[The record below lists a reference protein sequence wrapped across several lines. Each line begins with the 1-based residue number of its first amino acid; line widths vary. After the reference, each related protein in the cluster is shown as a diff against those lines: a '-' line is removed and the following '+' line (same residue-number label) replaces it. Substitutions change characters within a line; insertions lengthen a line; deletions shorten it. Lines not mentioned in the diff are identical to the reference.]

1 MDALILQDAAVTL
14 VAGGAVW
21 VVIRRLFTVVKPAGG
36 SKCASC
42 PKVARAAEGASAA
55 GDPAPAAGSRT
66 IPLTVVR

>member
-21 VVIRRLFTVVKPAGG
+21 VVIRRLFTVVKPTGG

-42 PKVARAAEGASAA
+42 PSAQ
-55 GDPAPAAGSRT
+55 APAARQELTSEAR
-66 IPLTVVR
+66 PLTLVR